1 MRKNGNNKIGVS
13 LAPSGAGREKPPTT
27 RSFMNSKIIQHYR
40 NGRNWGDSWY
50 FITKMALTGNLL
62 TDEAYVD
69 YLDNILLDVEA
80 ITYMQEELAKY
91 DMDDPYGV
99 WE

>member
-1 MRKNGNNKIGVS
+1 MCVS
-13 LAPSGAGREKPPTT
+13 LAPCSRGARETPTT
-27 RSFMNSKIIQHYR
+27 RSLMNNIIIQHYR

-50 FITKMALTGNLL
+50 FITKMLL
-62 TDEAYVD
+62 KGDVLSDEKYVT
-69 YLDNILLDVEA
+69 YLDQILLDVEA
-80 ITYMQEELAKY
+80 ITYMQEEIKKY